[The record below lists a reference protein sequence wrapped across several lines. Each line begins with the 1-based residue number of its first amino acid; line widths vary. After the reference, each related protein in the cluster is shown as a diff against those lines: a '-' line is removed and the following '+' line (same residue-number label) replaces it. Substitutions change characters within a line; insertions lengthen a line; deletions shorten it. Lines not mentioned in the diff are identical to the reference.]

1 MSSEKKFSAIADPS
15 ATDRSGS
22 HSSNLP
28 GVLGADDVGL
38 VRVKRL
44 INEAH
49 DTLAEAKERFIYSE
63 GKTDAGVCVLFSGGN
78 DSTVL
83 THLMKEEADWAVHIN
98 TGIGIEQT
106 RQYVRDTCRMWGL
119 PLMEKHPPAGSTYRE
134 LVLDQGFPG
143 PGHHFKMYQR
153 LKERGL
159 RQVRKELVKHP
170 RRERV
175 IFLAGRRREESQR
188 RMNVPEFDRV
198 GSIVFVSPLV
208 NWTKADLN
216 TYRTMFGDAIPR
228 NEVSDNLHMS
238 GECLCG
244 AFAKKGEL
252 DEIAW
257 WYPDTAAEIH
267 ALEAEVLATG
277 KFEEKRCKWGWGD
290 NGDLK
295 YEAASKSGL
304 LCSSCDYRY
313 QPPLF
318 GEGASNPS
326 PDGEPEVPASDE
338 SGQ

>member
-1 MSSEKKFSAIADPS
+1 MAE
-15 ATDRSGS
+15 
-22 HSSNLP
+22 LP
-28 GVLGADDVGL
+28 GVGRSDEP
-38 VRVKRL
+38 VRLSDWSTPARLNRL
-44 INEAH
+44 IDEAH
-49 DTLAEAKERFIYSE
+49 DTLATAKQRFIWDD
-63 GKTDAGVCVLFSGGN
+63 GKVDAGVCVLFSGGN

-83 THLMKEEADWAVHIN
+83 AHLMKEEADWAVHIN

-106 RQYVRDTCRMWGL
+106 RQYVRDTCKLWGL
-119 PLMEKHPPAGSTYRE
+119 PLMEKHPPPGSTYRE

-159 RQVRKELVKHP
+159 RQVRKELVTNP
-170 RRERV
+170 RKERV
-175 IFLAGRRREESQR
+175 IFLAGRRRDESQR

-216 TYRTMFGDAIPR
+216 AYRTRFPEIPR

-244 AFAKKGEL
+244 AFAKEGEL
-252 DEIAW
+252 AEIEW

-277 KFEEKRCKWGWGD
+277 KFPAKKCKWGWGD
-290 NGDLK
+290 NGKLK
-295 YEAASKSGL
+295 YEAASKSGP
-304 LCSSCDYRY
+304 LCSSCEARFE
-313 QPPLF
+313 PPPPSLF
-318 GEGASNPS
+318 DEEAS
-326 PDGEPEVPASDE
+326 
-338 SGQ
+338 